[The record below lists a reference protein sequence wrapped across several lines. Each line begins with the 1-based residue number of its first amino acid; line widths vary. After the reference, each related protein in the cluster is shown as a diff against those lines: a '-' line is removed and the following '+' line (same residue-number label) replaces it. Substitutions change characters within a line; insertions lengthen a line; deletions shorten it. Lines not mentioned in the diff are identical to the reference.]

1 MNNKPKLPKIGSL
14 VRLRPY
20 VKGMDFVKVEAL
32 SEGGDTRDFPPG
44 TIAMVIEHAE
54 HPDDSTRTV
63 PLLLVDGFSG
73 WVFDDEWT
81 YVRSRKIAS

>member
-20 VKGMDFVKVEAL
+20 VKGMDFVKVEAI
-32 SEGGDTRDFPPG
+32 SVDGNTRDFPPG

-54 HPDDSTRTV
+54 HPDDNTRTV

-81 YVRSRKIAS
+81 YVRSRKSAS

>member
-20 VKGMDFVKVEAL
+20 VAGMDFVKVEAFN
-32 SEGGDTRDFPPG
+32 EGGDTRDFPPG
-44 TIAMVIEHAE
+44 TIAVVIEHAE
-54 HPDDSTRTV
+54 HPDDSTRVV
-63 PLLLVDGFSG
+63 PHLLVDGFSG

-81 YVRSRKIAS
+81 YVRSRKSAS